1 MELSRNLLCR
11 KLGVEKGVL
20 DFVNG
25 LLFYQFFGGLST
37 DSSDDGGEIFR
48 CDTKDGGIIAD
59 GIMLTEI
66 LLYRV
71 FYGQTTIVYLPCTLS
86 LNSTFP
92 DTHKKT

>member
-37 DSSDDGGEIFR
+37 DSPDDGGGSESHIINNDDLTIILNGCPHNATFLREGEI
-48 CDTKDGGIIAD
+48 
-59 GIMLTEI
+59 
-66 LLYRV
+66 Y
-71 FYGQTTIVYLPCTLS
+71 QLPEPLS
-86 LNSTFP
+86 PQIT
-92 DTHKKT
+92 